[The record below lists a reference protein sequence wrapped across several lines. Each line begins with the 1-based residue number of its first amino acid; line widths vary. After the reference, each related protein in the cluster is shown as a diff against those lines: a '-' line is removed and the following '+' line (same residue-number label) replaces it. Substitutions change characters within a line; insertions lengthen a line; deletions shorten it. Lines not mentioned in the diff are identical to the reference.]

1 MPVYEFHCAD
11 CKRRV
16 SVVQSFEEYG
26 KTPPVCPLCGGK
38 SLRRLISRVRVA
50 RSEESRMD
58 TLADPSGWGDVD
70 ESDPRSMAKMMRRM
84 SSELGEEMGPDF
96 NEAVDRME
104 AGESPE
110 DIERTMPGLGGT
122 EPDDSLDDF

>member
-1 MPVYEFHCAD
+1 MPVYEYRCAD

-16 SVVQSFEEYG
+16 SVVQSYAEYG
-26 KTPPVCPLCGGK
+26 NTQPVCPQCGGHA
-38 SLRRLISRVRVA
+38 LQRLISRVRVA

-58 TLADPSGWGDVD
+58 SLADPSGWGDVN
-70 ESDPRSMAKMMRRM
+70 ENDPRSMAKMMRRM
-84 SSELGEEMGPDF
+84 SGELGEDIGPEF

-110 DIERTMPGLGGT
+110 GM
-122 EPDDSLDDF
+122 DDF